1 MDGKTPTCSAYPRSL
16 LSAVSDAGVDA
27 AVLDAPVLDAPVL
40 DVPVLDA
47 PVGGF
52 VDDVGFATVLDE
64 ALVGFVAA
72 DLVGDEDFGAAGLV
86 GEEVDAGF
94 FAVLVFVVV
103 AVVFAVVVDFVVAG
117 FVVLAVS
124 RRTADCPADCAGLR
138 TCERT
143 VSLVVEAPVFGVAAE
158 ASGKLQFLIPAM
170 ESWVAVSSG
179 ERG

>member
-16 LSAVSDAGVDA
+16 LSAVSDAGV
-27 AVLDAPVLDAPVL
+27 DAPVLDAPVL

-64 ALVGFVAA
+64 VLVGFVAA
-72 DLVGDEDFGAAGLV
+72 DLVGDEV
-86 GEEVDAGF
+86 EVDF
-94 FAVLVFVVV
+94 FAVLVAVLVFLVVE
-103 AVVFAVVVDFVVAG
+103 VVLAVVVGFVVAG

-124 RRTADCPADCAGLR
+124 RRTADCPADCPPDCAGLR

-158 ASGKLQFLIPAM
+158 ASGKLQFLIPEI
-170 ESWVAVSSG
+170 ESWVAVTSG

>member
-16 LSAVSDAGVDA
+16 LSAVSDAGV
-27 AVLDAPVLDAPVL
+27 DAPVLDAPVL

-64 ALVGFVAA
+64 VLVGFVAA

-124 RRTADCPADCAGLR
+124 RRTADCPADCPPDCAGLR

-158 ASGKLQFLIPAM
+158 ASGKLQFLIPEI
-170 ESWVAVSSG
+170 ESWVAVTSG